1 MYNKIQRQQK
11 QHQIRDK
18 LRNRTSNNITNIK
31 TTTITAPK
39 KKQIEEWIYQMLM
52 YRKNDHTNIT

>member
-39 KKQIEEWIYQMLM
+39 KKQIEE
-52 YRKNDHTNIT
+52 